1 MQNNNMKSQKKVN
14 NHYHQ
19 GTIKHTFFDEGARE
33 AFVGP
38 FTEADVRI
46 ERTGRAASGRNAET
60 REAAS
65 MLVDHW
71 RRGGNGGRERS
82 ESQGIPPGHGGTC
95 RGGTGED
102 DSTGVPII
110 PAARGKRACF
120 PINQLTRC
128 SVSKDEREYERK
140 SVRSSFLDIFLGP
153 EARPRGKSEVTLGIG
168 WMRE

>member
-1 MQNNNMKSQKKVN
+1 MQNNKMKSQKKVN

-71 RRGGNGGRERS
+71 RRGGNDEGGEGRARTVRITGDPAGARGHMPGGDRGGRFHRGS
-82 ESQGIPPGHGGTC
+82 HHPG
-95 RGGTGED
+95 
-102 DSTGVPII
+102 SP
-110 PAARGKRACF
+110 GKKGLF
-120 PINQLTRC
+120 SNQPTDALLR
-128 SVSKDEREYERK
+128 V
-140 SVRSSFLDIFLGP
+140 
-153 EARPRGKSEVTLGIG
+153 
-168 WMRE
+168 

>member
-1 MQNNNMKSQKKVN
+1 MQNNKMKSQKKVN

-65 MLVDHW
+65 MLVDQ
-71 RRGGNGGRERS
+71 RTRGGNDGTGRARMRTVRITARGGPV
-82 ESQGIPPGHGGTC
+82 PPG
-95 RGGTGED
+95 
-102 DSTGVPII
+102 
-110 PAARGKRACF
+110 
-120 PINQLTRC
+120 
-128 SVSKDEREYERK
+128 
-140 SVRSSFLDIFLGP
+140 
-153 EARPRGKSEVTLGIG
+153 GKSLEKEQSRAEQGFQAK
-168 WMRE
+168 